1 MTGSNLQSPTHAAGA
16 GWSTKQLLDRHG
28 LVIVI
33 LCICAVIYATQ
44 PELFLSWR
52 NITNIL
58 KQTAINAVLAAGVFL
73 TILTAGIDLSV
84 GSILML
90 SMMTMGVASLAGAPL
105 PVLLVTGP
113 LVGIAA
119 GLVNGLGI
127 TKLRMPHPF
136 IMTLGMLFMARGL
149 GNVISGGVPITGFSD
164 AVRYLGNASWTF
176 LPGLAIPVS
185 AVLTFCVYGLFWLLL
200 SHSVIGRRIYALGGN
215 PQAVRVTGL
224 SPDNLLIFVYAV
236 SGAMAGLG
244 ALLLIGRTGS
254 AFPTAGV
261 GSELEAIAA
270 CIIGGAS
277 FFGGRG
283 SIWGVLGGAL
293 TIGLINNGLNL
304 NNVSVFWQQIMIGA
318 IVVVAVYI
326 DVLRRRFAVRR

>member
-1 MTGSNLQSPTHAAGA
+1 MTASSLSTHQGFP
-16 GWSTKQLLDRHG
+16 SMKQHLDRYG
-28 LVIVI
+28 LLVVILVIA
-33 LCICAVIYATQ
+33 AVIYASQ
-44 PELFLSWR
+44 PDLFLSWR
-52 NITNIL
+52 NVTNIL
-58 KQTAINAVLAAGVFL
+58 KQTSINAVLAAGVFL

-90 SMMTMGVASLAGAPL
+90 SMMTTGVVTVAGAPL
-105 PVLLVTGP
+105 PVILVTGP
-113 LVGIAA
+113 VVGVLA

-127 TKLRMPHPF
+127 TKLHMPHPF
-136 IMTLGMLFMARGL
+136 IMTLGSLFMARGL
-149 GNVISGGVPITGFSD
+149 GNLISGGVPITGFSD
-164 AVRYLGNASWTF
+164 AVRYLGNASWHIV
-176 LPGLAIPVS
+176 PGFPVPVS
-185 AVLTFCVYGLFWLLL
+185 IVLTFCVYGLFWVMLR
-200 SHSVIGRRIYALGGN
+200 HSVIGRRIYALGGN

-244 ALLLIGRTGS
+244 ALLLVGRTGS
-254 AFPTAGV
+254 AFPTAGT
-261 GSELEAIAA
+261 GAELEAIAA

-318 IVVVAVYI
+318 IVVVAVYV